1 MEHIPYESYDTTD
14 PESMSDLIEALQ
26 KQAKVVMTEADIK
39 AKVKGTKPEYWFY
52 ERLSDGS
59 GGPQMAISIAEDGAG
74 NVFLYSVNDDT
85 VHVVPMGETFS
96 RMSHDEAMTFAT
108 IVDHVAS
115 RTLDAIERNW
125 AYEGHP
131 RVFDPA
137 LVYEAEI
144 FCPPMTTTTRY
155 KSIDSIGEHIAVI
168 TKVYFKE

>member
-85 VHVVPMGETFS
+85 VHVVPMGETFN
-96 RMSHDEAMTFAT
+96 RMSHGVPYSR
-108 IVDHVAS
+108 IV
-115 RTLDAIERNW
+115 RKGIERDCSRKGTNTP
-125 AYEGHP
+125 H
-131 RVFDPA
+131 
-137 LVYEAEI
+137 
-144 FCPPMTTTTRY
+144 
-155 KSIDSIGEHIAVI
+155 
-168 TKVYFKE
+168 